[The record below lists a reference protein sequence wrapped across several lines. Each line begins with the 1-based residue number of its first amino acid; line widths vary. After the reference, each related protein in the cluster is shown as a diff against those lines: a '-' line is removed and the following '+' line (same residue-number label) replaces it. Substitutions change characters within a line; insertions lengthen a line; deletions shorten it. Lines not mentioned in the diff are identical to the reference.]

1 MWYAIVAILILI
13 ADQGLKY
20 WVTLNIPLDT
30 GHVTLIPGVLELT
43 NIHNNGAAFSI
54 LQHAPHWIFVI
65 FTVVFAAIAVFCLR
79 RNVVHGK
86 VGRWSVV
93 LVLAGAVG
101 NCIDRILSGYVVD
114 MFNFLFVRFAVFNLA
129 DIFIVVAGIAL
140 CLHVIFYRGDGSEG
154 EPAPKPARKPRKHTD
169 APVHAHKLHLPARKQ
184 PIARPAAPRK
194 PAARPETPAP
204 AAPAATAP
212 VQSAPKAAEPAV
224 KPADAAPTDPLLA
237 YLNSTPAAPI
247 EPEAPAKDTDAAPT
261 DSESYSLDDILAEF
275 SDF

>member
-43 NIHNNGAAFSI
+43 NIHNNGAAFSM
-54 LQHAPHWIFVI
+54 LEHAPHWIFVI

-114 MFNFLFVRFAVFNLA
+114 MFNFLFMSFAVFNLA
-129 DIFIVVAGIAL
+129 DIFVVIGVLLGAVYYLWFYDKYDKPKKEPDHDAG
-140 CLHVIFYRGDGSEG
+140 
-154 EPAPKPARKPRKHTD
+154 
-169 APVHAHKLHLPARKQ
+169 
-184 PIARPAAPRK
+184 
-194 PAARPETPAP
+194 
-204 AAPAATAP
+204 
-212 VQSAPKAAEPAV
+212 
-224 KPADAAPTDPLLA
+224 ADSR
-237 YLNSTPAAPI
+237 N
-247 EPEAPAKDTDAAPT
+247 
-261 DSESYSLDDILAEF
+261 
-275 SDF
+275 

>member
-54 LQHAPHWIFVI
+54 LQHAPHWIFVL
-65 FTVVFAAIAVFCLR
+65 FTLVFAAIAVFCLR

-129 DIFIVVAGIAL
+129 DIFVVIGVLLGAVYYL
-140 CLHVIFYRGDGSEG
+140 WFYEKYD
-154 EPAPKPARKPRKHTD
+154 ARKKDDATD
-169 APVHAHKLHLPARKQ
+169 A
-184 PIARPAAPRK
+184 
-194 PAARPETPAP
+194 
-204 AAPAATAP
+204 
-212 VQSAPKAAEPAV
+212 
-224 KPADAAPTDPLLA
+224 
-237 YLNSTPAAPI
+237 
-247 EPEAPAKDTDAAPT
+247 
-261 DSESYSLDDILAEF
+261 DSDK
-275 SDF
+275 